1 MDTNLFKVS
10 EVCWVVTSAKHEE
23 PQVFGSVDEAGM
35 HLESVGIPDEEV
47 DSAIIDM
54 SAKGTIHANFGVAD
68 GSFMYSDNT
77 RFNELLG
84 VA

>member
-10 EVCWVVTSAKHEE
+10 AMCWVVTSAKHEE
-23 PQVFGSVDEAGM
+23 PQVFESVDAAAM
-35 HLESVGIPDEEV
+35 HLESVGVPDEEI
-47 DSAIIDM
+47 DTALIDM
-54 SAKGTIHANFGVAD
+54 SAKGNTRANFGVTN
-68 GSFMYSDNT
+68 GSFIYSDNT